1 MPIDYTQPLETLARG
16 SRHAGFTVTDQIPLR
31 EISGYAY
38 VMRHDA
44 TGARLLWL
52 ACADDDRSFSI
63 AFKTPPADS
72 TGTFHILEHSV
83 LCGSDRFPVKEPF
96 VNLLKTSM
104 QTFLNALTF
113 SDKTM
118 YPVASTNVAD
128 LENLM
133 DVYLDAVLHPAIYRR
148 RRIFEQEGWHLELV
162 GEDGRPAAPADAD
175 ARLALN
181 GVVLNE
187 MKGAL
192 SDPDAVVENGLDAAL
207 FPESPYRFESGGDPR
222 EIPTLT
228 YEAFLDNHARHY
240 DLANSYTVLYG
251 DLDIDRELAFI
262 GERFDGACRRGAG
275 APNPLPLQ
283 PPVVAAPRTVEMA
296 TAPENAQVA
305 LAYVVGTAA
314 DRERVLAADVL
325 VDALAGSNEAPLKR
339 AVLDAGLGDDLEAVL
354 VTGELQPRVVLA
366 LKGARPH
373 VAEKFRELVEA
384 TCARLA
390 REGIGRERLEASLA
404 QAEFNLREGDTG
416 DCPDGVVHSIRVM
429 ASWLYDDARPVDYL
443 RYEDAIAHLKEGV
456 AEGAFERLLDEVV
469 CRSAHSAQVELVPCE
484 GGADDEEAAE
494 LARRRESLSDAEL
507 ARIAEEVSALREEQ
521 EAPDSPEALATLPQ
535 LSLADIGPARERPA
549 CPIVEAPAPC
559 IAHELD
565 TRGIDYVYH
574 YFDLDG
580 IGFEEL
586 PYAAVLADVLGKLD
600 TAEHTAAEF
609 DTLSERRL
617 GDLAY
622 FVEAYDDHAD
632 PTRFSAHFVVAASAL
647 SENVGWLAKLPAETW
662 SETDYAGSLDR
673 IRDILQQRRVAMEQT
688 FTNAGHAVALSRLD
702 SYFSPSAAFVEK
714 VGGVDYYLFLKRLLA
729 NFDELGGYLADR
741 LLDVARRVFSRGNL
755 TVSFVGPAADR
766 ARFWEAAGSLGLS
779 DAPRGHYLEVPA
791 PKPANEAFVTPSN
804 VAFVALGAP
813 RRASDAGGWGTWQV
827 AARALSFDY
836 LWNEVRVK
844 GGAYGVG
851 FRRTQAG
858 LREFWSYRDPSV
870 DATLERY
877 ARAADWLAA
886 WQPSEAELEGYV
898 ISVVAAIDAPLKPRQ
913 LARRQ
918 DADLF
923 CHRPDG
929 WRIEMRDQVLHA
941 TPDAVRALAPS
952 LADVSESGAVCVFGS
967 REKIEASKADLCV
980 RDLMEAVPSAGPF
993 GDDAHEDGC
1002 RCGHGDGCCDGDCCH
1017 DHDGGER

>member
-1 MPIDYTQPLETLARG
+1 M
-16 SRHAGFTVTDQIPLR
+16 
-31 EISGYAY
+31 
-38 VMRHDA
+38 
-44 TGARLLWL
+44 
-52 ACADDDRSFSI
+52 
-63 AFKTPPADS
+63 
-72 TGTFHILEHSV
+72 
-83 LCGSDRFPVKEPF
+83 
-96 VNLLKTSM
+96 
-104 QTFLNALTF
+104 
-113 SDKTM
+113 
-118 YPVASTNVAD
+118 
-128 LENLM
+128 
-133 DVYLDAVLHPAIYRR
+133 
-148 RRIFEQEGWHLELV
+148 
-162 GEDGRPAAPADAD
+162 
-175 ARLALN
+175 
-181 GVVLNE
+181 
-187 MKGAL
+187 
-192 SDPDAVVENGLDAAL
+192 
-207 FPESPYRFESGGDPR
+207 
-222 EIPTLT
+222 
-228 YEAFLDNHARHY
+228 
-240 DLANSYTVLYG
+240 
-251 DLDIDRELAFI
+251 
-262 GERFDGACRRGAG
+262 
-275 APNPLPLQ
+275 
-283 PPVVAAPRTVEMA
+283 
-296 TAPENAQVA
+296 
-305 LAYVVGTAA
+305 
-314 DRERVLAADVL
+314 
-325 VDALAGSNEAPLKR
+325 
-339 AVLDAGLGDDLEAVL
+339 
-354 VTGELQPRVVLA
+354 
-366 LKGARPH
+366 
-373 VAEKFRELVEA
+373 
-384 TCARLA
+384 
-390 REGIGRERLEASLA
+390 
-404 QAEFNLREGDTG
+404 
-416 DCPDGVVHSIRVM
+416 
-429 ASWLYDDARPVDYL
+429 
-443 RYEDAIAHLKEGV
+443 

-827 AARALSFDY
+827 AARALYFDY

-1017 DHDGGER
+1017 DHDGGKR